1 MSFFDNDDVS
11 NLPKKVRNPRVLAA
25 VIEIRFDSRINAE
38 KVAWPLA
45 EKLKQHYNEPSMLP
59 SASIPREIRQKDRR
73 LQNIPLYVM
82 EHKETALG
90 ICVGDGMLSLTIR
103 DFKYDTK
110 DNFIKNFMYLYD
122 NVKGMISNIRQL
134 NIRYINMVDKAD
146 ISPDSFNFKFEINN
160 KTVLNVPWQST
171 CEFDIDSKKA
181 KVVISNNIKYVY
193 KDKTGSKKNETEA
206 LVLDIDV
213 VKKID
218 NFEDDK
224 IEGIIRDAQL
234 TAKKIFFG
242 LCSKKYIENVLVPVE
257 L

>member
-1 MSFFDNDDVS
+1 MSFFDNVDLS
-11 NLPKKVRNPRVLAA
+11 SLPKKVRNSRVLAA
-25 VIEIRFDSRINAE
+25 VIEIRFASGINAE
-38 KVAWPLA
+38 KVVWPLA
-45 EKLKQHYNEPSMLP
+45 EKLKQLYNEPQMLP
-59 SASIPREIRQKDRR
+59 SASIPREMRQKDKK
-73 LQNIPLYVM
+73 LQNIPLYIM
-82 EHKETALG
+82 EHRETALA
-90 ICVGDGMLSLTIR
+90 ICVGDGTLGLTIR
-103 DFKYDTK
+103 DFKYDSK
-110 DNFIKNFMYLYD
+110 DSFIKNFMYLYD
-122 NVKGMISNIRQL
+122 NVKGMISNIHQL

-146 ISPDSFNFKFEINN
+146 INPENFNFKFEINN

-171 CEFDIDSKKA
+171 CEFEIDSKKA

-213 VKKID
+213 VKKMD
-218 NFEDDK
+218 NFEDGK
-224 IEGIIRDAQL
+224 IENIIRDAQL